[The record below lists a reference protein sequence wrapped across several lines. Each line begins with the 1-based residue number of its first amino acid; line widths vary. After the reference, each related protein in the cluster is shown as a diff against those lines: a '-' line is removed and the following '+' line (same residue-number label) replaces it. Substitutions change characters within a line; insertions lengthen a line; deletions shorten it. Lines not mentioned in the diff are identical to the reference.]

1 MTGYYKCVFDRNGRI
16 MNFYDCRME
25 KVRHFIKLWIKQY
38 QMLFLGGVLLY
49 LPFSTHFMTNPDTL
63 WNGLLYKDGYGWET
77 GLGRWGL
84 KILAQLKGYTISPA
98 AVTIFSILILSII
111 CMLVCRLFDIE
122 SSFLVILTGIFL
134 IASPNIADTLTYYYC
149 SDFYIIAYFLN
160 VLAIY
165 IAYRHKGIVSWFIPV
180 LAVAFS
186 LTLYQ
191 AYISIAIVLSVLLL
205 IKMLFEVEI
214 EERQILR
221 KVIKLMIVGGGG
233 AAIYLLLTRWQARR
247 GMFSLIADRGFSEMG
262 NIDFSK
268 LPGQIMNCYV
278 EFINYFFRNVFLN
291 NNWLHRKYW
300 NLFLFLTLIIFG
312 IILLWQN
319 RKKFSWV
326 RLFLLILAGMLLP
339 VGCYIML
346 IIAPKVSLYESTG
359 ILLIP
364 AMNYVYILWLMLAW
378 RIKGQYFAFIIKK
391 CIIPLGSVMV
401 GGILLLFVS
410 VFQSCMQ
417 NNLMKTY
424 SAATAILREID
435 EVSGGITDYP
445 IMISGDVNLG
455 NEELYSIVK
464 GTVAHY
470 GMAWSDING
479 RNNCWKAI
487 FEIYFGREYSVC
499 DREECEQIMAGEIYR
514 EMPAYP
520 EKGYVK
526 RIEDNVVVKLD
537 ES

>member
-1 MTGYYKCVFDRNGRI
+1 MS
-16 MNFYDCRME
+16 FYDRIME
-25 KVRHFIKLWIKQY
+25 KVRDFMQIWKKQY
-38 QMLFLGGVLLY
+38 LMLFLGGVLLY
-49 LPFSTHFMTNPDTL
+49 LPFSTHFLTNPDTL
-63 WNGLLYKDGYGWET
+63 WNGLLYKDEYGWET

-84 KILAQLKGYTISPA
+84 DILAQMKGYTISPA
-98 AVTIFSILILSII
+98 AVTIFSILMLSII

-122 SSFLVILTGIFL
+122 SPFLIILTGIFL
-134 IASPNIADTLTYYYC
+134 IASPNIANTLTYYYC
-149 SDFYIIAYFLN
+149 ADFYIIAYFLN

-165 IAYRHKGIVSWFIPV
+165 IAYRHKGLVSWLIPV
-180 LAVAFS
+180 LAITFS

-221 KVIKLMIVGGGG
+221 KIIKLMIIGGGG
-233 AAIYLLLTRWQARR
+233 TAIYLLLTRWQARR
-247 GMFSLIADRGFSEMG
+247 GMLWLIVDRGFSEMG
-262 NIDFSK
+262 NIDFSE
-268 LPGQIMNCYV
+268 LPRQIVNCYV
-278 EFINYFFRNVFLN
+278 EFINYFFRNGFLN

-300 NLFLFLTLIIFG
+300 NLVLLLTLFIFG

-319 RKKFSWV
+319 RKKFGWF
-326 RLFLLILAGMLLP
+326 RLFLLILTGMLLP
-339 VGCYIML
+339 VGCYITL

-378 RIKGQYFAFIIKK
+378 KIKGKYLTFIARK
-391 CIIPLGSVMV
+391 CIVPLGSAMM

-424 SAATAILREID
+424 SIATAVVQEMDAVTEGTLN
-435 EVSGGITDYP
+435 YP
-445 IMISGDVNLG
+445 IMISGDVDLG

-479 RNNCWKAI
+479 RNNCCKAP
-487 FEIYFGREYSVC
+487 FEIYC
-499 DREECEQIMAGEIYR
+499 D
-514 EMPAYP
+514 
-520 EKGYVK
+520 
-526 RIEDNVVVKLD
+526 
-537 ES
+537 